1 MQRKV
6 DSLHVHNFH
15 NQQLLRP
22 LRQFLK
28 TEYQEKLRAKAC
40 FCAVFFG
47 PKTAKTEIFVKRL
60 GEKVNNNFRPRERY
74 FFVYTFEK
82 NESPGKKK
90 HRIQIYFDEFFYP
103 K

>member
-1 MQRKV
+1 MTKISVGIKV
-6 DSLHVHNFH
+6 KFRAKYEISANMATL
-15 NQQLLRP
+15 QLINL
-22 LRQFLK
+22 
-28 TEYQEKLRAKAC
+28 KLRVQQQTELSRLGAKT
-40 FCAVFFG
+40 V
-47 PKTAKTEIFVKRL
+47 KTEILVTRL
-60 GEKVNNNFRPRERY
+60 GENVNNNFRPRERY